1 MGCHFLLQGT
11 FLTQGWNL
19 GLPHCRQTLLPS
31 EPPGKALTASLYFVA
46 PGDEMFVRV
55 QACSRGPQV
64 QVPGPS
70 CLRRREAAFPR
81 SAPEK
86 RAGRQDE
93 AGGVGHSPSGKP
105 CSLLAKDFLRFTWFL
120 WSQAGCRA
128 SWPLAAADGSL
139 LCDLQSATARLWASV
154 SQP

>member
-1 MGCHFLLQGT
+1 
-11 FLTQGWNL
+11 
-19 GLPHCRQTLLPS
+19 
-31 EPPGKALTASLYFVA
+31 
-46 PGDEMFVRV
+46 MFVRV

-128 SWPLAAADGSL
+128 SWPLAAAGRRL
-139 LCDLQSATARLWASV
+139 TAV
-154 SQP
+154 

>member
-1 MGCHFLLQGT
+1 MLSDFKPMILFNQSLTSFCFLAV
-11 FLTQGWNL
+11 FL
-19 GLPHCRQTLLPS
+19 
-31 EPPGKALTASLYFVA
+31 
-46 PGDEMFVRV
+46 
-55 QACSRGPQV
+55 
-64 QVPGPS
+64 
-70 CLRRREAAFPR
+70 
-81 SAPEK
+81 
-86 RAGRQDE
+86 
-93 AGGVGHSPSGKP
+93 SPSGKP